1 MSDGSSTQS
10 QIGAMR
16 SGTPRTRESSMSP
29 CLHVREVAFSIA
41 LPTGDFPVLNEIT
54 FTVKLGEK
62 IGILGPNGC
71 GKSTLLR
78 LLTGF
83 ERPTR
88 GAVEYAQPMA
98 KVGMIFQHVQQN
110 LVAWKTVLQNIALP
124 AIVGDSNVA
133 DAVDRAATTLE
144 QMGLAELANRYPH
157 ELSGGQ
163 QQLVSLARW
172 KANTPSILFVDEGWG
187 MLDFVQRQR
196 AYEIFQSIV
205 QEKTCA
211 VLLVSHNISELA
223 GLADRVLVLT
233 DRPAKIGN
241 EVNLSTENSRAVR
254 AEILWQ
260 AARKIFVT

>member
-1 MSDGSSTQS
+1 MSDSTSTQS
-10 QIGAMR
+10 QLDALPSGIPR
-16 SGTPRTRESSMSP
+16 SPGGSVSP
-29 CLHVREVAFSIA
+29 CLRARELAFSIA
-41 LPTGDFPVLNEIT
+41 LPNGDFPVLSEIT
-54 FTVKLGEK
+54 FSVNSGEK

-78 LLTGF
+78 VLTGL

-88 GAVEYAQPMA
+88 GTVEYAQPRM

-110 LVAWKTVLQNIALP
+110 LVAWKTVLQNVALP
-124 AIVGDSNVA
+124 AIVGDSNVPE
-133 DAVDRAATTLE
+133 AVNRAAATLE
-144 QMGLAELANRYPH
+144 KMGLAELANRYPH

-172 KANTPSILFVDEGWG
+172 KANTPPILFVDEGWG

-196 AYEIFQSIV
+196 AYEIFQSFV
-205 QEKTCA
+205 HENDCA

-233 DRPAKIGN
+233 ERPARIGN
-241 EVNLSTENSRAVR
+241 EVNLSTENSRANR

-260 AARKIFVT
+260 AARKIFAT